1 MDVYQIVRVLSE
13 AEDAVE
19 GGRAVA
25 GTGFW
30 RAVSAVKA
38 DPDLVD
44 AFADRIG
51 AVDQR
56 AFRARALLVVPLW
69 VGTFLMIVGTVLG
82 LILIG
87 RAYSLTGFWATI
99 AFLAGFGALLVTTH
113 GLGHLAV
120 GAAVGIRF
128 TGWFIGTARMPQ
140 PGIKTDY
147 ASYLRTPARSRAWMH
162 ASGAIVTKLVPFAL
176 IGAAIASG
184 VPVWVTWLLVLVGV
198 ATIITDIRW
207 STNASDWK
215 KFRREMRFAQLS

>member
-13 AEDAVE
+13 AENAAE
-19 GGRAVA
+19 SSQPVA

-30 RAVSAVKA
+30 RVVRAVKT

-44 AFADRIG
+44 ALADRIG

-56 AFRARALLVVPLW
+56 AFRAWAWLVVPLW
-69 VGTFLMIVGTVLG
+69 VGNAVMVVGTVLG
-82 LILIG
+82 LLLIG
-87 RAYSLTGFWATI
+87 QAYSLTGFWATV

-113 GLGHLAV
+113 GLGHLVV

-128 TGWFIGTARMPQ
+128 TGWFIGTIRMPQ
-140 PGIKTDY
+140 PGVKIDY
-147 ASYLRTPARSRAWMH
+147 ASYLRAPARSRAWMH

-184 VPVWVTWLLVLVGV
+184 IPVWVTWLLVLVGV

-207 STNASDWK
+207 STTSSDWK
-215 KFRREMRFAQLS
+215 KFQREMRFAQSS